1 MYFILYFWCIRFLI
15 MKLPFLFPTRY
26 KSLGWIIFFP
36 TLILG
41 FLTVLYDWEPSWLD
55 VKFPTL
61 YYDPLIFGS
70 GGWFKLVE
78 INILNDLLGVLMIIS
93 GLFVGFSRLED
104 EDEYISKLRLESLVW
119 SVYANYLVLLFAFL
133 FVNGM
138 SFVWVMIFNMYTI
151 LFFFIIRF
159 HWKLYQFKNSV
170 YEE

>member
-1 MYFILYFWCIRFLI
+1 
-15 MKLPFLFPTRY
+15 MKLPYLFPTRY
-26 KSLGWIIFFP
+26 KSTGWIIFFP

-41 FLTVLYDWEPSWLD
+41 FLTVLSDWEPSWLD
-55 VKFPTL
+55 VNFPTL
-61 YYDPLIFGS
+61 YNDPLIFGN

-78 INILNDLLGVLMIIS
+78 INILNDLLGVLMIVS

-138 SFVWVMIFNMYTI
+138 SFMWVMIFNMYTI